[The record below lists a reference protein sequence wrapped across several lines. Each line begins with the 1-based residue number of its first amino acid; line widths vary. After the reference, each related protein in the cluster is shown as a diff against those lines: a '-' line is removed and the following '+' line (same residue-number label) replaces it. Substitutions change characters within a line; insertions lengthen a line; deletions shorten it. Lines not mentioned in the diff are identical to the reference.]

1 MLEIE
6 EALVTK
12 IVQRP
17 SLTHYHR
24 IFDTKAIFPISGVA
38 RIYALLVNLGVR
50 QGKGSSFEAGIP
62 GFNGAQCGSRFHVG
76 LDNAQGCM
84 ANQLR
89 MPPMAGAIPVIWTLY
104 AICCQ

>member
-1 MLEIE
+1 MKWTYRIDVLEIE

-62 GFNGAQCGSRFHVG
+62 GFNGA
-76 LDNAQGCM
+76 L
-84 ANQLR
+84 
-89 MPPMAGAIPVIWTLY
+89 LY
-104 AICCQ
+104 AAQ